1 MLTLSDSMM
10 MRFWLFTCL
19 IFKPKLANQILRPT
33 IQINYSLNLS
43 KWLYFFIFEDMTALS
58 KRIHALAE
66 SQTIK
71 MAKMGRDLAAKGI
84 DIINLSFGEPDFNTP
99 DYIKDAAKKALDN
112 NFTFYTPVSGY
123 PELRKAITEKLR
135 VDNNLS
141 YDSDQIVV
149 TTGAKQALANAL
161 LCLVN
166 PGDEVLIPT
175 PYWVSYSEMVKLAE
189 GTSVFIPTTVEQ
201 NFKITA
207 QQLEQAI
214 TPKTKV
220 FMFSSPCNPTG
231 SVYSYEE
238 LAELAKVFEKYPEI
252 YILSDEIYEHI
263 NFGDKHESIAQFAS
277 LKERVI
283 LINGFSKA
291 FAMTGWRLGYLA
303 ASKEIAQACDKMQGQ
318 ITSGTCS
325 IAQRAGIAA
334 CEGGLE
340 SVLKMKAAFLKRRD
354 LVYGLLKAIPGI
366 KTNLPS
372 GAFYFFPDVSSY
384 FGKSAN
390 GEKIN
395 DALDLSLYLLNEAH
409 VALVS
414 GDAFGDPNSI
424 RISYAASE
432 EKLSEAM
439 KRIAA
444 ALAKLV

>member
-10 MRFWLFTCL
+10 IRFWLFTCL

-43 KWLYFFIFEDMTALS
+43 KWLYFFIFEDMRALS
-58 KRIHALAE
+58 KRIHTLAE

-263 NFGDKHESIAQFAS
+263 NFGDKHQSIAQFAS

-340 SVLKMKAAFLKRRD
+340 SVLKMKVAFLKRRD

-390 GEKIN
+390 GEKIK